1 MGTETVTLVDDDTSP
16 QNSPDVSCCVP
27 RMKIVCLVAASD
39 GVWDNWLYGD
49 VSGFFLDPE
58 RTSEVVNTNSA
69 EVVTETFMQ
78 ENARR
83 ANVNFGAQVC
93 FYFT

>member
-1 MGTETVTLVDDDTSP
+1 MTLVDITCKRNFP
-16 QNSPDVSCCVP
+16 GVFCYVF
-27 RMKIVCLVAASD
+27 RFKIVCLVAASD
-39 GVWDNWLYGD
+39 GVWDNWLYAD
-49 VSGFFLDPE
+49 VSGFFLDPV

-69 EVVTETFMQ
+69 EGVTDTFMQ

-93 FYFT
+93 FYYTYTW